1 MVRAVFFLP
10 RKMNAAMKKE
20 PVYALLDIRGL
31 VLHAYHAVRSDPD
44 GEIDDPEQGGDGR
57 VITTAAKG
65 FAAFL
70 DMYMDQILA
79 VYTPKEIIAVWEG
92 GNDYRKGLFPNYKAN
107 RDRKPSSLSRKAVT
121 TELMNLVK
129 NFLAALGILQ
139 GSTAGVEA
147 DDMIGLLA
155 KRLLGNKTVYTVD
168 ADLLSLSGEDELG
181 TVTVVL
187 SREFITDNYKGVP
200 LHLIRL
206 QKAIL
211 GDSSDNYS
219 GTPGVGEVAWGHL
232 VNEFGWDG
240 MKQIEDCVVNKDY
253 SMMEEALSDGTS
265 TDGLKALKKL
275 FEKRR
280 ELDFWYHIAG
290 LHPHLCYRGDRK
302 NGRVVRPEWYFRL
315 PSAKRL
321 ADTMF
326 RAKAG
331 DLEPKYHRWMPTEC
345 LVTNANLGDELAR
358 FFQAL
363 PVTPYVSMDFETTD
377 VLRHEPFNQA
387 GKGGYVDVLN
397 SKINGVSFNY
407 GDNLQNTIYISI
419 NHRDTD
425 NVDKQVVMDIINRVQ
440 TAGLT
445 LVIQNE
451 QFERNIIANEFGD
464 DVADALN
471 PIMDTA
477 VMASYV
483 DENQSAG
490 LKDNSLRCL
499 NYEQTSY
506 KQTIQSAK
514 EAAGLAAVGD
524 ERGFWLDLPN
534 LIEDKKAELAGID
547 RQIEAF
553 ESDERR
559 ALFEAE
565 GDTALYVPSLDSPLY
580 GVKSS
585 IQRDLAVLGEDMKRL
600 APIYQAGYDSVS
612 VMADLT
618 GEQVVSYGCDDS
630 FCTAALAHL
639 FSVIIQIEQQWHLIT
654 EHDMHVAPILID
666 SFRAGCA
673 VDYDRLSVMRGE
685 DQVKYEKAMGRI
697 RELLAEHCRSVKPH
711 NPDCYIE
718 EVRERQRRALLE
730 TGKFGGKA
738 GVAVDTIGLNEKMKE
753 WEDGLRDATM
763 YRPFIQV
770 RREVEFAPTK
780 TQMTK
785 VIAKLFVQDNPAE
798 PLAPP
803 TDTPSGITKFLTKAP
818 DVLSVAPGCDEQ
830 VEQFMALIGPAAAQ
844 MKARAGD
851 KYEAFAQF
859 CKDLLAEDQPLD
871 ESGDE
876 LNFNSPK
883 QMVELFYCKLGLP
896 IRDRNKQAPDD
907 VWRKRGFPGSPSTGD
922 KAVEMALVED
932 CLEGDWRREVLQNI
946 RVAKSCMTKE
956 SLYYKPWPLWKS
968 PVDGVMHPQIRSSAT
983 TTRRPTGTAPNLL
996 QVSKKDDGRIR
1007 TAVVRRKDDHAMVSA
1022 DFNGQELRIMT
1033 SESLDPVLL
1042 DAYIGPKPKDIHTVT
1057 ASAIAPVLF
1066 ARQAPKI
1073 LNWLLENGD
1082 GKTVEYD
1089 FFNALRKGKNIIDH
1103 ETGEVIELPRGLDWT
1118 LEMVAVLANEVR
1130 KVAKAVNFLIIYGGN
1145 EVTLARNLSMPKE
1158 LAKAFIDMVL
1168 ATYKGITPWQER
1180 VIEFARTHG
1189 YVETAYGS
1197 RRHISND
1204 IFSSNGS
1211 ERSRMERQAVN
1222 FTIQGCAAD
1231 ILKRVMSGCRKTKL
1245 FKDTKAILMAPVYD
1259 ELFASVP
1266 VPAIP
1271 EYCARLQEQMN
1282 ITPPGHQVPM
1292 VAEISIGAYSWGN
1305 QIELGSYPSD
1315 DQIREALEKT
1325 AKPQQTTI
1333 VH

>member
-1 MVRAVFFLP
+1 
-10 RKMNAAMKKE
+10 MKKD
-20 PVYALLDIRGL
+20 PVYAVLDIRGL
-31 VLHAYHAVRSDPD
+31 VLHAYHAVRTDPD

-57 VITTAAKG
+57 VITTPAKA

-70 DMYMDQILA
+70 DMYMDPILA
-79 VYTPKEIIAVWEG
+79 VYSPKEIVAVWEG
-92 GNDYRKGLFPNYKAN
+92 GNDYRKGLYPQYKAN
-107 RDRKPSSLSRKAVT
+107 RDKKPSSLARKAAT
-121 TELMNLVK
+121 SEAMALVK

-139 GSTAGVEA
+139 GSTQGVEA
-147 DDMIGLLA
+147 DDMVGLLTT
-155 KRLLGNKTVYTVD
+155 RLVGNKTVYTVD
-168 ADLLSLSGEDELG
+168 ADLLWLAGEG
-181 TVTVVL
+181 PNGNVSVVL
-187 SREFITDNYKGVP
+187 AREFVDGTYKGVP
-200 LHLIRL
+200 LKLIRL

-219 GTPGVGEVAWGHL
+219 GTPGIGEVAWGHM
-232 VNEFGWDG
+232 VNEFGFDG
-240 MKQIEDCVVNKDY
+240 MEQIEQCIVNKDY
-253 SMMEEALSDGTS
+253 SMMEEALEEGAT

-302 NGRVVRPEWYFRL
+302 NGKVVRPEWYFRL
-315 PSAKRL
+315 PSWKRL
-321 ADTMF
+321 QDTMA
-326 RAKAG
+326 RGKAQ
-331 DLEPKYHRWMPTEC
+331 DLEPRYFRWMPTEV
-345 LVTNANLGDELAR
+345 LVTQDNLGDELAK
-358 FFQAL
+358 L
-363 PVTPYVSMDFETTD
+363 LEGLSCSPYVAMDFETSD
-377 VLRHEPFNQA
+377 VLQHQPYNEA
-387 GKGGYVDVLN
+387 GKSGGYVDVLN
-397 SKINGVSFNY
+397 SRVNGVSFTY
-407 GDNLQNTIYISI
+407 GDNLQHTVYISI
-419 NHRDTD
+419 NHRDTN
-425 NVDKQVVMDIINRVQ
+425 NVDKQVIMDVIRRVEL
-440 TAGLT
+440 AGLT

-464 DVADALN
+464 DVADSLQ

-477 VMASYV
+477 IMASYV

-490 LKDNSLRCL
+490 LKDNSLRNL

-506 KQTIQSAK
+506 KTTIETAK
-514 EAAGLAAVGD
+514 EAAGLAALGD
-524 ERGFWLDLPN
+524 EAKLWQDLPQ
-534 LIEDKKAELAGID
+534 LIEDKKAEQAAVE
-547 RQIEAF
+547 RQISAF
-553 ESDERR
+553 EDAERR
-559 ALFEAE
+559 ALVEAE
-565 GDTALYVPSLDSPLY
+565 GDTVLYKPSGDSPLY
-580 GVKSS
+580 GTLAAV
-585 IQRDLAVLGEDMKRL
+585 QRDKDQLTKDMARL
-600 APIYQAGYDSVS
+600 KPIYEAGRATVN

-618 GEQVVSYGCDDS
+618 GEQVAHYGCDDS

-639 FSVIIQIEQQWHLIT
+639 FGVIIQLEQQWDLLVQ
-654 EHDMHVAPILID
+654 HDMHVAPTLID

-673 VDYDRLSVMRGE
+673 VDYDRLKVMQEE
-685 DQVKYEKAMGRI
+685 DQIKYEKAMARI
-697 RELLAEHCRSVKPH
+697 RELLAQHCSTIKPH
-711 NPDCYIE
+711 NPDVYIE

-738 GVAVDTIGLNEKMKE
+738 GVAVDAIGLEAKMKE
-753 WEDGLRDATM
+753 WEQDLRDSTM
-763 YRPFIQV
+763 YRPFVQV

-780 TQMTK
+780 TQMAK
-785 VIAKLFVQDNPAE
+785 VIKKLFVQDNPDD

-803 TDTPSGITKFLTKAP
+803 SDTPSGITKFLTKAP
-818 DVLSVAPGCDEQ
+818 DVLSVAEGRDE
-830 VEQFMALIGPAAAQ
+830 EAMQFLELIGPAASQ
-844 MKARAGD
+844 MKARAGE
-851 KYEAFAQF
+851 KYEAFANF
-859 CKDLLAEDQPLD
+859 CKNLLAEDQPLD
-871 ESGDE
+871 ETGDE

-883 QMVELFYCKLGLP
+883 QMVQLFYCKLGLP
-896 IRDRNKQAPDD
+896 IRDRNKQAADD

-932 CLEGDWRREVLQNI
+932 CLEGDWRREVLMNM

-968 PVDGVMHPQIRSSAT
+968 PIDGVMHPQIRASAT
-983 TTRRPTGTAPNLL
+983 TTRRPTGGSPNLL
-996 QVSKKDDGRIR
+996 QVSKKDDGRVR

-1042 DAYIGPKPKDIHTVT
+1042 DAYIGPKTKDIHTVT

-1073 LNWLLENGD
+1073 LQWLLENGD
-1082 GKTVEYD
+1082 GRTVEYE

-1103 ETGEVIELPRGLDWT
+1103 ETGEVIELPGGLEWT

-1180 VIEFARTHG
+1180 VVEFAKTHG

-1204 IFSSNGS
+1204 IFSSNGA

-1231 ILKRVMSGCRKTKL
+1231 ILKKVLSDCRKTRL
-1245 FKDTKAILMAPVYD
+1245 FKDTKSILMAPVYD
-1259 ELFASVP
+1259 ELFSSVP

-1271 EYCARLQEQMN
+1271 EYCARLQELMN
-1282 ITPPGHQVPM
+1282 LTPPGHRVPM
-1292 VAEISIGAYSWGN
+1292 VAEISVGAYSWGN
-1305 QIELGSYPSD
+1305 QKELGSYPSD
-1315 DQIREALEKT
+1315 DDIRRALEET
-1325 AKPQQTTI
+1325 AMPIKEAA
-1333 VH
+1333 